1 MYHVWSKEDFRQN
14 VGERNVILIKQ
25 GKVFNLK
32 RDEVM
37 PISSFPI

>member
-1 MYHVWSKEDFRQN
+1 MYHVRSKEDFRQN

-25 GKVFNLK
+25 GEAFKLK
-32 RDEVM
+32 SDEVM